1 MIDKV
6 IEEYFINLL
15 RMFFTKIF
23 NWKGTDA
30 IIWILVIDIVL
41 FITVM
46 PMAFDIVSIHL
57 TTLMQIALFVAW
69 IIAFYFS
76 LNIVAYFVFN
86 PNIYKHEYDELG
98 LLIKIQIRNGHK
110 HKLC

>member
-15 RMFFTKIF
+15 RMFFTKIY

-30 IIWILVIDIVL
+30 IIWILVMDILL
-41 FITVM
+41 FITVV
-46 PMAFDIVSIHL
+46 PLAFDMVSIYL
-57 TTLMQIALFVAW
+57 TTLMQIALFIIW

-86 PNIYKHEYDELG
+86 PNIYKHKYDKLG
-98 LLIKIQIRNGHK
+98 SLIKIQVRNF
-110 HKLC
+110 